1 MTKPEYQIHVRED
14 IYLDNMLDLFSKME
28 KRSEDDYELFFFTP
42 EGSTNIQGIIGVYW
56 ATNDQLIIH
65 DISLNPSYRGENMG
79 FQMLDELQEKY
90 PDVSIR
96 ATGNGVW
103 IRMLWIR
110 SLRKRFI
117 RWQNYTEDCKVCRVA

>member
-1 MTKPEYQIHVRED
+1 M
-14 IYLDNMLDLFSKME
+14 N
-28 KRSEDDYELFFFTP
+28 FFFTP
-42 EGSTNIQGIIGVYW
+42 EGSTNIQGIIGIYW

-96 ATGNGVW
+96 ATEITEPYIGKW
-103 IRMLWIR
+103 LAKKR
-110 SLRKRFI
+110 RKSE
-117 RWQNYTEDCKVCRVA
+117 WVDGDQY

>member
-1 MTKPEYQIHVRED
+1 
-14 IYLDNMLDLFSKME
+14 MLTHYRKENRKIAMGLLSFHKKLTGKTSLLKEIDTYE
-28 KRSEDDYELFFFTP
+28 SEDDYELFFFTP
-42 EGSTNIQGIIGVYW
+42 EGSTNIQGIIGIYW

-96 ATGNGVW
+96 ATE
-103 IRMLWIR
+103 I
-110 SLRKRFI
+110 
-117 RWQNYTEDCKVCRVA
+117 TEPYIGKWLAKKKKKE